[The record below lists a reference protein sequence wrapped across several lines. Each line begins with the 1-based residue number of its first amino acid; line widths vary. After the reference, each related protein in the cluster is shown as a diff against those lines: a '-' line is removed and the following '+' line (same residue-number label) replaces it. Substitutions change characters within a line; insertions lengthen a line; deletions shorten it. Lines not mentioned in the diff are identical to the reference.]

1 MHIRRP
7 SRRWSQSR
15 GYRTVSGSG
24 MRRRPRM
31 RKGGLGKVYRFE
43 VDFVQAIAE
52 ESIRLIDREE
62 HLRSRRPMLT

>member
-1 MHIRRP
+1 
-7 SRRWSQSR
+7 
-15 GYRTVSGSG
+15 
-24 MRRRPRM
+24 M

-52 ESIRLIDREE
+52 ESVRLIDREE